1 MNANMIL
8 NGILQG
14 LNIAKGFA
22 RTIKPVTWLLLGG
35 ALSIGLAGG
44 VLLRQPEIN
53 RLSEAAQ
60 KAQSE
65 EESLRRLVQAY
76 HDKFVELKASNEVL
90 KAKAFADNA
99 KYNGVDMRAV
109 IMYQYAAQEYIELFT
124 RPQDEQGIR
133 VLSEKEYNYYQ
144 IFKKVVGGKRLDEE
158 DAKKL
163 QNYIYP
169 KYKKEIEGLI
179 EVDFEALMK
188 QITA

>member
-22 RTIKPVTWLLLGG
+22 RTIKPGTWLLLGG
-35 ALSIGLAGG
+35 VLSFGLAGG

-65 EESLRRLVQAY
+65 VESLRRLVQAY

-90 KAKAFADNA
+90 KAKAFEDNA

-133 VLSEKEYNYYQ
+133 ILSEKEYNYYQ
-144 IFKKVVGGKRLDEE
+144 IFKKVVGGERLDEE